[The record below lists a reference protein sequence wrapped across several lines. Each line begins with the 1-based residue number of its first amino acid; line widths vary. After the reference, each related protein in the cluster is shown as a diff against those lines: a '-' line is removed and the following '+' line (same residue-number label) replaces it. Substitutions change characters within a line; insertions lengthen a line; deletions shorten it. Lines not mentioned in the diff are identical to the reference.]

1 MAGPW
6 VRAALAT
13 ALAAPAAPLPFGAG
27 ESVTFRITYAHL
39 LAGRATLSVEPSQEG
54 GRRVL
59 QFVAEAKSQGFF
71 SWLLQFRVDDRTL
84 SAWDPATGCSLR
96 IEKHL
101 HEGRL
106 VRDQL
111 VVFGPESGTASVTD
125 PKIKETRFEVG
136 PCTLD
141 VLSAFFVTRARG
153 VAEGEGMT
161 LPVFDNGR
169 RYQLGVRLRGRER
182 LDLPPPLGKDVPT
195 VIVEPLLL
203 EGTGLFV
210 KAGRL
215 MIWLTD
221 DARRIPVRLRA
232 KVAIGFVSADLES
245 YAGPAD
251 RGP

>member
-1 MAGPW
+1 VAGPW

-101 HEGRL
+101 REGRV
-106 VRDQL
+106 VRDQ
-111 VVFGPESGTASVTD
+111 VVAFEPGSETAVVTD
-125 PKIKETRFEVG
+125 PKIKETRFDVG
-136 PCTLD
+136 PCALD

-153 VAEGEGMT
+153 VAEGEGMS

-169 RYQLGVRLRGRER
+169 RYRLSVRLRGKER

-195 VIVEPLLL
+195 MIVEPLLL

-221 DARRIPVRLRA
+221 DARRIPVRLRS
-232 KVAIGFVSADLES
+232 KVAIGSVSADLES
-245 YAGPAD
+245 YAAPAA
-251 RGP
+251 RRP